1 LKKCNKLPIIAVMD
15 ENVKIMCVNDKHE
28 LVIVYFLEQI
38 QQYVDE
44 ITENDEDFDVF
55 LNVLIE
61 LIAKSNE
68 NVIFSFLGAEY
79 TEKWLS
85 ELPMTVYFA
94 VVGYMHLID
103 VSLMDLIDTTEK
115 LNNLVNETL
124 DELQN
129 VEDFGDSYYKIN
141 LN

>member
-1 LKKCNKLPIIAVMD
+1 MD

-28 LVIVYFLEQI
+28 LIIVYFLEQI
-38 QQYVDE
+38 QQYIDE
-44 ITENDEDFDVF
+44 ITKDDEDYDVF
-55 LNVLIE
+55 LNVLVE

-68 NVIFSFLGAEY
+68 NVIFSFLGSDY

-103 VSLMDLIDTTEK
+103 VSLHDLIDTTEK
-115 LNNLVNETL
+115 LNNLVNETM

>member
-28 LVIVYFLEQI
+28 LIIVYFLEQI

-44 ITENDEDFDVF
+44 ITEHDEDFEVF

>member
-1 LKKCNKLPIIAVMD
+1 MD

-85 ELPMTVYFA
+85 ELPMTVYLA

>member
-1 LKKCNKLPIIAVMD
+1 MD

-28 LVIVYFLEQI
+28 LIIVYFLEQI
-38 QQYVDE
+38 QHYVDE
-44 ITENDEDFDVF
+44 ITEHDEDFEVF

>member
-1 LKKCNKLPIIAVMD
+1 MSENIKL
-15 ENVKIMCVNDKHE
+15 MCVNDEHQFI
-28 LVIVYFLEQI
+28 IVHFLEQI

-44 ITENDEDFDVF
+44 ITKDDDDYDVF

-68 NVIFSFLGAEY
+68 NVIFSFLGGDY
-79 TEKWLS
+79 TEKWLN
-85 ELPMTVYFA
+85 ELPTTVYFA

-103 VSLMDLIDTTEK
+103 VSLIDLIDTTEK
-115 LNNLVNETL
+115 LNNLVADTI

-129 VEDFGDSYYKIN
+129 MENYGDSYYKIN

>member
-1 LKKCNKLPIIAVMD
+1 MD

-28 LVIVYFLEQI
+28 LIIVYFLEQI

-44 ITENDEDFDVF
+44 ITEHDEDFEVF

>member
-1 LKKCNKLPIIAVMD
+1 MD

-28 LVIVYFLEQI
+28 LIIVYFLEQI
-38 QQYVDE
+38 QHYVDE
-44 ITENDEDFDVF
+44 ITEHDEDFEVF

-85 ELPMTVYFA
+85 ELPMTIYFA